1 MYDGLMVGLA
11 DLLDKQASDPN
22 GRFYLLLLS
31 DGEVNRG
38 YQFDAIKSVLEYSQ
52 VRFYP
57 ISYGEV
63 SQAEL
68 QEIANLR
75 ETTVKQGTPE
85 NVRSLFKDLFQVS
98 L

>member
-1 MYDGLMVGLA
+1 
-11 DLLDKQASDPN
+11 
-22 GRFYLLLLS
+22 
-31 DGEVNRG
+31 
-38 YQFDAIKSVLEYSQ
+38 